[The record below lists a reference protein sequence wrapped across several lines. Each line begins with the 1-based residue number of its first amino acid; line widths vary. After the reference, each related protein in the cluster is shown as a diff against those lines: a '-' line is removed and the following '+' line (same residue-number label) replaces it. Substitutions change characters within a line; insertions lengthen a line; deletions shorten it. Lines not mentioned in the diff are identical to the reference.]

1 MGVRGVLAFVPVW
14 FTYSLSFARIVE
26 SGEGRLKYVVF
37 FCVSR
42 KEEAQ
47 VLTYINSIY
56 EGGLA
61 CAAKLQTYRRL
72 HNKGSGDCKT
82 SHTQYII

>member
-42 KEEAQ
+42 KEE
-47 VLTYINSIY
+47 T
-56 EGGLA
+56 
-61 CAAKLQTYRRL
+61 
-72 HNKGSGDCKT
+72 
-82 SHTQYII
+82 